1 MLKIPNQTG
10 FSVIELLMVVVI
22 IGLLATVAVPSLLS
36 SRDAAE
42 KAATIGALRSIHSYQ
57 TTYLSQRGRYARIN
71 ELNAYFNNTLGTTSG
86 ARVLRGKYTY
96 INGLTNRTTLATRY
110 QLWAIKYV
118 GFRAGTTFVIE
129 QDGVIEAVE
138 P

>member
-1 MLKIPNQTG
+1 MLNSPNQTG

-86 ARVLRGKYTY
+86 SRVLRGKYTY

-118 GFRAGTTFVIE
+118 SFRAETTFVIE
-129 QDGVIEAVE
+129 QDGVIEAVA